1 MSWKV
6 ALVVALLTAVITAII
21 TAPVTDKV
29 TRMHGVS
36 DFEGGRGMLI
46 GFVLIPAGFIGGFLF
61 GLLGTKLVHAVE
73 WNQFWKAAGLSV
85 VMGQA
90 ALFGIAGL
98 SVLTL
103 PRPPLINGQQLSLE
117 IEVRVPRSRITP
129 DAKEPNGIRLSIYAG
144 PKDNHY
150 ADIDR
155 SRFREE
161 GDDLIVTAIAPLRS
175 RSYGRVASFH
185 ILNDTWLAAD
195 ITLPARPSEAD
206 TSWTSFAPMRDART
220 AGSDAVLTDVSIRYK
235 VVAAP
240 STE

>member
-1 MSWKV
+1 MSWRI
-6 ALVVALLTAVITAII
+6 ALVVALLTAVITAIV

-46 GFVLIPAGFIGGFLF
+46 AFILIPAGFIGGFLV
-61 GLLGTKLVHAVE
+61 GLLGTKLVHATE

-161 GDDLIVTAIAPLRS
+161 GDDLMVTAIAPLRS
-175 RSYGRVASFH
+175 RSHGRVASFH
-185 ILNDTWLAAD
+185 ILDHTWLAAD
-195 ITLPARPSEAD
+195 IELPARPAESD
-206 TSWTSFAPMRDART
+206 TSWSALKPMREART
-220 AGSDAVLTDVSIRYK
+220 AGSNAISTDVRMRYR
-235 VVAAP
+235 VMLDPAA
-240 STE
+240 E